1 MNFDSTSDPPRAS
14 ILDRWL
20 AMRRRGKGV
29 GGAGAHHGAL
39 SDPGEGSAL
48 TQILRR
54 LLEPESGA
62 ETAGLVGAGFT
73 PGVGEAMDMG
83 EMYLGAVDKDPMR
96 MGLAALGLAIPF
108 SSARSIKEGVSATGR
123 GIKSL
128 RDRILLHHG
137 SKAKFAPTVKNPLG
151 EFSDEMNRTGSG
163 MALHGPGHY
172 LSRNPDVANEYRGG
186 GRWRY
191 DPSGIDAAEIP
202 IGELSYLT
210 SSGKSLPDFGPEEIA
225 MSYFGDLARRNMSGG
240 RGLLPRESDLA
251 SRIMLDSSADMMRDV
266 KSIEGGSIPRLWRNL
281 AGGDFHDTRSV
292 ARAALEANPDASI
305 KTLEEASRWAK
316 DAGSKGLAGLL
327 DRGYLYDVALDAS
340 PGDFLP
346 LNDRLIKSRLGRRLS
361 MGIGARGSAS
371 PRSWGAELHDSMR
384 SDRGKLDY
392 ILDSDEAIESAEQ
405 SAVDILKKYGALG
418 VRGGGDRVNENFTV
432 FDSAPLDILRRR
444 SGGGLVGGSPPSRVD
459 AVMAQIRR

>member
-20 AMRRRGKGV
+20 AMMRRGKGA

-39 SDPGEGSAL
+39 SDPGEGSAP
-48 TQILRR
+48 TQIIRR

-73 PGVGEAMDMG
+73 PGVGEAMDFG

-163 MALHGPGHY
+163 MALNGPGHY

-210 SSGKSLPDFGPEEIA
+210 RSGKSLPDFGPEEIA

-305 KTLEEASRWAK
+305 KTLEEAS
-316 DAGSKGLAGLL
+316 
-327 DRGYLYDVALDAS
+327 

-346 LNDRLIKSRLGRRLS
+346 LNDMLIKSRLGRRLS

-371 PRSWGAELHDSMR
+371 PRSWGAELHNSLR

-418 VRGGGDRVNENFTV
+418 VRGGGNRVNENFTV

-444 SGGGLVGGSPPSRVD
+444 SGGGLVGGSPTSRVD